1 MDLQPTDDIR
11 QDCRPDAPK
20 GRIMKYANRLAIV
33 ATLAMSAAAAQAA
46 GFDFTGNHYPPEVAG
61 QSTLTRAQVK
71 AQVQDAMARGQLQP
85 VGDAYLPLSQQQ
97 QSSNLSREQ
106 VRQETIAAGK
116 AGLLDN
122 YGE

>member
-1 MDLQPTDDIR
+1 
-11 QDCRPDAPK
+11 
-20 GRIMKYANRLAIV
+20 
-33 ATLAMSAAAAQAA
+33 
-46 GFDFTGNHYPPEVAG
+46 
-61 QSTLTRAQVK
+61 
-71 AQVQDAMARGQLQP
+71 MAKGQLQL

>member
-1 MDLQPTDDIR
+1 
-11 QDCRPDAPK
+11 
-20 GRIMKYANRLAIV
+20 MKYANRFAIV
-33 ATLAMSAAAAQAA
+33 AALAMSAAAAQAA
-46 GFDFTGNHYPPEVAG
+46 SFDFTGDHYPPEVAS
-61 QSTLTRAQVK
+61 QSTLT
-71 AQVQDAMARGQLQP
+71 
-85 VGDAYLPLSQQQ
+85 LSQQQ